1 MLIVFLLG
9 LVLLAFSV
17 SLVLRAAGGGRV
29 RLTQNLDQ
37 IGSYGFGGTSATP
50 NQRGRVRIALDDFA
64 TIAGNS
70 IGARFSRLDEV
81 AIRKMLMGA
90 GMYGIAPRRFT
101 GYRVLAAGAGAL
113 TWLWLGL
120 TGGWSMSIVAFG
132 TPIAVIVGWTLP
144 LSLLRRRAERRLSQV
159 DYDLPELIDLLVVT
173 VEAGL
178 SFSASLV
185 VAAERLS
192 GPLGEELRLT
202 LQEQAMGL
210 ATNEALQ
217 NMLERADTPAM
228 RSFVRSMLQGETLGV
243 SIGKILRDLAQEM
256 RKRRRAAAEERAQ
269 KAPVKILFPLI
280 FMIFPAMFVVLLGPA
295 IFTFLK
301 ALHG

>member
-1 MLIVFLLG
+1 MIVIFLIGV
-9 LVLLAFSV
+9 VLLAAAV
-17 SLVLRAAGGGRV
+17 SLVLQAAGMGHV
-29 RLTQNLDQ
+29 RRSRNLSQ
-37 IGSYGFGGTSATP
+37 INSYGFGVSTTVPAS
-50 NQRGRVRIALDDFA
+50 QGRLRAVLDDIA
-64 TIAGNS
+64 TLAGNVAA
-70 IGARFSRLDEV
+70 ARFSRIDET
-81 AIRKMLMGA
+81 AIRNMLMGA
-90 GMYGIAPRRFT
+90 GIYGIAPRRFT
-101 GYRVLAAGAGAL
+101 GYRVLTAL
-113 TWLWLGL
+113 AIALIWLWLAL
-120 TGGWSMSIVAFG
+120 TSGYSSALVILGV
-132 TPIAVIVGWTLP
+132 PIAVIIGWTLP
-144 LSLLRRRAERRLSQV
+144 LSLLRRRAQRRLAKV

-185 VAAERLS
+185 VAAERLE

-202 LQEQAMGL
+202 LQEQSMGL
-210 ATNEALQ
+210 ATSEALQ
-217 NMLERADTPAM
+217 NMLDRADTPAM

-295 IFTFLK
+295 VSSFLK

>member
-1 MLIVFLLG
+1 MIVIFLIG
-9 LVLLAFSV
+9 LVLLAASV
-17 SLVLRAAGGGRV
+17 TLVLRAAGGGRA
-29 RLTQNLDQ
+29 RMAENLGQ
-37 IGSYGFGGTSATP
+37 IGAYGFERPAAV
-50 NQRGRVRIALDDFA
+50 QIRRGRLRFAIDDLA
-64 TIAGNS
+64 TMAGTIAVG
-70 IGARFSRLDEV
+70 RFSRLDDGAV
-81 AIRKMLMGA
+81 RSMLMGA
-90 GMYGIAPRRFT
+90 GMYGVTARRFT
-101 GYRVLAAGAGAL
+101 GYRILAAAGLAL
-113 TWLWLGL
+113 TWLWLGF
-120 TGGWSMSIVAFG
+120 TGGYAPAIVLLG
-132 TPIAVIVGWTLP
+132 TPIAVVIGWTVP
-144 LSLLRRRAERRLSQV
+144 LSLLRRRSQRRLGRI

-178 SFSASLV
+178 SFSASLA
-185 VAAERLS
+185 VAAERLT

-217 NMLERADTPAM
+217 NMLVRADTPAM

-280 FMIFPAMFVVLLGPA
+280 FMIFPAMFVILLGPA
-295 IFTFLK
+295 VSSFLK